1 MELSDDG
8 GAARVDAD
16 RLRQVLGAPQLDW
29 LVQRIRQRMES
40 GRPLTGPVSV
50 PDATEEQWAAV
61 RHLLGRSPR
70 SGRSLT
76 VNLVAV
82 DEVLRRSGVSPA
94 GLGPAVEALTGPV
107 PTPGGGED
115 ALARAWHDAYT
126 PLSTACAQ
134 RPDLAEWFDR
144 LVVSGL
150 VRRVAGDVESAA
162 PLLRMLAAVVAEL
175 PSNGEPVR
183 AFAERVCGDPGAL
196 DDDRA
201 LTTLTLGAV
210 RALTDVGIG
219 SGSQWKREVW
229 ASAGLL
235 KDDLDSTVV
244 TLGLPGDTETATGRA
259 LRALTA
265 AGQPAVLTLRQ
276 LVRDAPLPL
285 PAGTPVHVCQNTAV
299 LAAAADRLGA
309 RSRPLVCAQ
318 GQPGAA
324 AMTLLRHLL
333 GGGAELRY
341 HGDFDWAG
349 IRIANVLHR
358 RLPWSPWRYAAADYR
373 QAITAV
379 NSGRLNGN
387 AVTADWDRALT
398 DSMALTGYGIGEE
411 QLLDGLLADLR
422 TD

>member
-1 MELSDDG
+1 MELSDAETEPIDI
-8 GAARVDAD
+8 D
-16 RLRQVLGAPQLDW
+16 RLRQVLGAPELDW

-40 GRPLTGPVSV
+40 GKPLTGPVSV

-61 RHLLGRSPR
+61 RRLLGRSPR

-82 DEVLRRSGVSPA
+82 DEVLRRSGMSPA

-115 ALARAWHDAYT
+115 AYARAWHDAFA
-126 PLSTACAQ
+126 PLSTVCAQ
-134 RPDLAEWFDR
+134 RPELAEWFDR

-150 VRRVAGDVESAA
+150 VRRMAGDVRSAA

-175 PSNGEPVR
+175 PSNGEPLQ
-183 AFAERVCGDPGAL
+183 AFAERVCGDPHAL
-196 DDDRA
+196 DDDRP
-201 LTTLTLGAV
+201 LTTLTLGSV

-235 KDDLDSTVV
+235 KDDLDSTVI
-244 TLGLPGDTETATGRA
+244 TLGLPGDTETSTGRA
-259 LRALTA
+259 LRALSG

-276 LVRDAPLPL
+276 LVRDTPDPL
-285 PAGTPVHVCQNTAV
+285 PAGTPVHVCENTAV
-299 LAAAADRLGA
+299 LAAAADRLGGHCL
-309 RSRPLVCAQ
+309 PLVCVQ

-324 AMTLLRHLL
+324 VMTLLRHLS
-333 GGGAELRY
+333 GNGAELRY

-349 IRIANVLHR
+349 IRIANVLYR
-358 RLPWSPWRYAAADYR
+358 RLPWAPWRYAAADYR

-379 NSGRLNGN
+379 NNGQLQGH
-387 AVTADWDRALT
+387 AVTAEWDNGLT
-398 DSMALTGYGIGEE
+398 DSMALTGYGIAED

-422 TD
+422 RD